1 MAITITTLQG
11 TNSLSADR
19 ITLND
24 NFKINTDAIN
34 NILSV
39 VDTNTGLIDNTGV
52 STNNVIKTE
61 GLTTSGLNNNGIEVQ
76 TGNINITAGSFKA
89 TTNGSFLELG
99 ADGSKIIDTSFTV
112 SAVTKHFIGTTG
124 FSGIEVPRMTTADIT
139 TFGSSLATKNMIVF
153 DSDSGVNK
161 LKFWNGTAWE
171 TITSSI

>member
-34 NILSV
+34 NILSI
-39 VDTNTGLIDNTGV
+39 VDTTTGLIDNTGV

-61 GLTTSGLNNNGIEVQ
+61 GLTTSGSANNGIEVQ

-99 ADGSKIIDTSFTV
+99 ADNSKIIDTVLPVGTGGPSPSHIIGATGFIGIQISEMTTTERT
-112 SAVTKHFIGTTG
+112 AVTLTSTSPKIITFDTT
-124 FSGIEVPRMTTADIT
+124 
-139 TFGSSLATKNMIVF
+139 
-153 DSDSGVNK
+153 DS
-161 LKFWNGTAWE
+161 KFYGWNGTAWTE
-171 TITSSI
+171 LG

>member
-39 VDTNTGLIDNTGV
+39 VDTTTGLIDNTGV

-61 GLTTSGLNNNGIEVQ
+61 GLTTSGSNNNGIEVQ

-99 ADGSKIIDTSFTV
+99 ADNSKIIDTVVTV
-112 SAVTKHFIGTTG
+112 SSVNKHILGATG
-124 FSGIEVPRMTTADIT
+124 FVGTQISEMTTADIT
-139 TFGSSLATKNMIVF
+139 AITSLLTTTSPKILTF
-153 DSDSGVNK
+153 DSTLKK
-161 LKFWNGTAWE
+161 LKFWNGTAFE
-171 TITSSI
+171 TITSVV

>member
-34 NILSV
+34 NILSI
-39 VDTNTGLIDNTGV
+39 VDTTTGLIDNTGV

-61 GLTTSGLNNNGIEVQ
+61 GLTTSGSANNGIEVQ
-76 TGNINITAGSFKA
+76 TGSINITDGDFRA

-99 ADGSKIIDTSFTV
+99 ADGSKIVDTSFTV
-112 SAVTKHFIGTTG
+112 ASVTKHFIGTTG
-124 FSGIEVPRMTTADIT
+124 FSGIEVPRMTTAELT
-139 TFGSSLATKNMIVF
+139 AFGASLGTKNMIAF
-153 DSDSGVNK
+153 DSTSGVNK
-161 LKFWNGTAWE
+161 FKGWNGTAWVE
-171 TITSSI
+171 LG